1 MTGMNQCGLRGSW
14 RHKLIIGSFNNGGS
28 EIHPGRNGSSGDL
41 IMGCCRKINL
51 PYMKEFPDGH
61 WDSRAVLTLG
71 QTVTLSA
78 ANAAVDIISDE

>member
-1 MTGMNQCGLRGSW
+1 
-14 RHKLIIGSFNNGGS
+14 
-28 EIHPGRNGSSGDL
+28 
-41 IMGCCRKINL
+41 MGCCRKINL